1 LLNQISSRNKQ
12 LSELNEN
19 LELKVKERTKELSLL
34 NEKLHLQA
42 STDSLTG
49 LMNRRAFMDEAN
61 SKFDLAKRHQRPLS
75 FLMLDVDHFKQVN
88 DTYGH
93 QVGDLVLIQLGQL
106 IRKSLRGTDIVG
118 RIGGEEFAVVL
129 PETGIE
135 QTVELTERLLN
146 TVRDTKIDAET
157 PFNITVSIGVAT
169 VPPLAS
175 DIESVMKEADDA
187 LYKAKSE
194 GRNRCCG
201 SLWCTG

>member
-1 LLNQISSRNKQ
+1 
-12 LSELNEN
+12 
-19 LELKVKERTKELSLL
+19 
-34 NEKLHLQA
+34 
-42 STDSLTG
+42 
-49 LMNRRAFMDEAN
+49 MNRRAFMDEAN